1 MSPKLLLSLPH
12 SLFLIIPIFLA
23 LPQVQAQGQLS
34 GRANRQLQ
42 QLVEFNE
49 VFRQGHTGFCLYEL
63 ETETHLFGYN
73 ADRRFVPASNIKL
86 LTFLVAN
93 RLLGHRGPALFYQE
107 STDRIEAWG
116 TGYPLA
122 LHPAFVAY
130 DELGPWLSAQSK
142 PITLNFPA
150 REGSVARYGPGWSWD
165 DYNDAYVYE
174 RSAFPLFGNRLYLDV
189 SPIDAEGR
197 QTLLGSPPTIT
208 SALRQNN
215 LQEPRILRSEFAND
229 FTLSPDFFDP
239 DRFPLERPLHISGQL
254 LTNELSAAYPNL
266 QLSISEKPYPPNH
279 QFTSLT
285 ASLPDT
291 VFRQLL
297 QDSDNFLAEQLLLQA
312 AAQRYG
318 LPDTRQLTGFVKDSI
333 LPALG
338 IENIRWVDGSG
349 LSRYNLITPRH
360 LLRILQTLKT
370 EVGLDRL
377 LSLLPAGGKNGTLEK
392 RFANKPTT
400 YVWAKTGSLSGV
412 ACVSGFLKSRKG
424 RWLAFSFMHNNFV
437 GSSRPFYDEMERT
450 LSWCYENL

>member
-1 MSPKLLLSLPH
+1 MSSKLLLSLAH
-12 SLFLIIPIFLA
+12 FFLFTSFLFLA

-42 QLVEFNE
+42 QLIEFNE
-49 VFRQGHTGFCLYEL
+49 VFRQGHTGFCLYDL

-86 LTFLVAN
+86 LTFLIAN

-107 STDRIEAWG
+107 FTDRIEAWG

-122 LHPAFVAY
+122 LHPTFVAY

-142 PITLNFPA
+142 PITLNFPSGED
-150 REGSVARYGPGWSWD
+150 RVARYGPGWSWD

-189 SPIDAEGR
+189 SPIDADGR

-208 SALRQNN
+208 SSLRQENF
-215 LQEPRILRSEFAND
+215 QESRILRPEFANN

-239 DRFPLERPLHISGQL
+239 KRFPLERPLHLSNQL
-254 LTNELSAAYPNL
+254 LANELSAAYPNL
-266 QLSISEKPYPPNH
+266 QLNIAEKPYPPNH
-279 QFTSLT
+279 QFTTLT

-318 LPDTRQLTGFVKDSI
+318 LPDTRRLTEFVKDSI
-333 LPALG
+333 LPPLG

-360 LLRILQTLKT
+360 LSRILQILKA
-370 EVGLDRL
+370 EVGIDRL
-377 LSLLPAGGKNGTLEK
+377 LSLLPAGGESGTLKE
-392 RFANKPTT
+392 RFNNKQEA
-400 YVWAKTGSLSGV
+400 YIWAKTGSLSGV
-412 ACVSGFLKSRKG
+412 ACVSGFIKSRKG
-424 RWLAFSFMHNNFV
+424 RWLAFS
-437 GSSRPFYDEMERT
+437 
-450 LSWCYENL
+450 